1 MDIGIAIS
9 LGAWDTSI
17 ERDMVG
23 VNMDIGIHSTVEKP
37 APTLEVQGT
46 TIWSCGQDLCFW

>member
-1 MDIGIAIS
+1 MDIGIDFS

-23 VNMDIGIHSTVEKP
+23 VNMDIGIHSILWRSLP
-37 APTLEVQGT
+37 RP
-46 TIWSCGQDLCFW
+46 

>member
-1 MDIGIAIS
+1 MDIGIDFS